1 MKSNKGK
8 KKRKKLKAAEEHLVE
23 VFREIKKAAQRDENP
38 TPVTD
43 LANDQRKHKQTQT
56 RDRATKIRT

>member
-23 VFREIKKAAQRDENP
+23 VFREIKGS
-38 TPVTD
+38 T
-43 LANDQRKHKQTQT
+43 T
-56 RDRATKIRT
+56 R